1 MFKITVRV
9 ILGDPSC
16 TDCNARFT
24 MVPLKALYELDSN
37 VFNLE
42 NLLFSSAR
50 SLQKLFARKHGET
63 VRIKHV

>member
-1 MFKITVRV
+1 
-9 ILGDPSC
+9 
-16 TDCNARFT
+16 
-24 MVPLKALYELDSN
+24 MVPLKALSNQLYELDFN

>member
-1 MFKITVRV
+1 
-9 ILGDPSC
+9 
-16 TDCNARFT
+16 

-42 NLLFSSAR
+42 NLLFSAVR
-50 SLQKLFARKHGET
+50 SLQKLFARKHAET